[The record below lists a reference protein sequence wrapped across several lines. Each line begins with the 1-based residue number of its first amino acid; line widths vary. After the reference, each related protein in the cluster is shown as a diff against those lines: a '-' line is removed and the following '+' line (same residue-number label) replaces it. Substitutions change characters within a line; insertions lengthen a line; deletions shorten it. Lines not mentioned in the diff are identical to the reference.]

1 MALTERDVVVD
12 PALSNVSI
20 KYTNDIF
27 IADSL
32 LPMLK
37 VSKQTG
43 KYYIYDK
50 SNLRI
55 DQTARAAGSGA
66 NEIDFGVAP
75 TGVFA
80 TNDHALKGFVSDEV
94 QDQADSALNPLV
106 DEVETITEKLMLDRE
121 QNAANL
127 LFSTSNITNNTTLS
141 GTSQWSDYDNSDPIG
156 DVRTARISVHQNTF
170 KIPNALVLGKQVY
183 DQLIEHPQII
193 DRIKYSQLGIATPE
207 LLARIFQVDKVIV
220 GYAGS
225 NAAKEGQT
233 DSLGYIWGKYAL
245 IAYIAP
251 QVRLRM
257 VTLGLTFTYSVR
269 TAKRWRDEDREGTY
283 VRIGNDNYSQV
294 LIAAACGYLIAG
306 AVA

>member
-20 KYTNDIF
+20 KYTNDTF
-27 IADSL
+27 IADVL

-37 VSKQTG
+37 VAKQTG
-43 KYYIYDK
+43 KYYVYDQ

-55 DQTARAAGSGA
+55 DSTDRAAGAPA

-80 TNDHALKGFVSDEV
+80 TTDHALKGFVSDEV
-94 QDQADSALNPLV
+94 QDQADAALNPLV
-106 DEVETITEKLMLDRE
+106 DEVETITEKMLLDRE
-121 QNAANL
+121 QNAATL
-127 LFSTSNITNNTTLS
+127 LFNTSNITNNTTLS

-170 KIPNALVLGKQVY
+170 KLPNTLVLGKQVY
-183 DQLIEHPQII
+183 DVLIDHPAII
-193 DRIKYSQLGIATPE
+193 ERIKYSELGIATPE

-225 NAAKEGQT
+225 NTAKEGQT
-233 DSLGYIWGKYAL
+233 TSLGYIWGKYAL
-245 IAYIAP
+245 VAYIAP
-251 QVRLRM
+251 QIRLRM
-257 VTLGLTFTYSVR
+257 VTLGLTFTYSLR
-269 TAKRWRDEDREGTY
+269 QAKRWREEDREGTY
-283 VRIGNDNYSQV
+283 VRVGNDNYVQL
-294 LIAAACGYLIAG
+294 LIAAAAGYLIAA

>member
-27 IADSL
+27 IADTL

-37 VSKQTG
+37 VAKQTG
-43 KYYIYDK
+43 KYYVYDK

-55 DQTARAAGSGA
+55 DTTDRAAGAPA
-66 NEIDFGVAP
+66 NEIDFGVSP
-75 TGVFA
+75 SGVFA
-80 TNDHALKGFVSDEV
+80 TTDHALKGFVSDEV
-94 QDQADSALNPLV
+94 QDQADAALNPLV
-106 DEVETITEKLMLDRE
+106 DEVETITEKMLLDRE
-121 QNAANL
+121 QNAATL
-127 LFSTSNITNNTTLS
+127 LFNTSNITNNTTLS

-156 DVRTARISVHQNTF
+156 DIRTARISVHQNTF
-170 KIPNALVLGKQVY
+170 KLPNTLVLGKQVY
-183 DQLIEHPQII
+183 DILIDHPAII
-193 DRIKYSQLGIATPE
+193 DRIKYSELGIATPE

-225 NAAKEGQT
+225 NTAKEGQT

-245 IAYIAP
+245 VAYIAP

-257 VTLGLTFTYSVR
+257 VTLGLTFTYSLR
-269 TAKRWRDEDREGTY
+269 QAKRWREEDREGTY
-283 VRIGNDNYSQV
+283 VRVGNDNYVQL
-294 LIAAACGYLIAG
+294 LIAAAAGYLIAA

>member
-20 KYTNDIF
+20 RYSNDIF
-27 IADSL
+27 IADLL

-37 VSKQTG
+37 VAKQTG
-43 KYYIYDK
+43 KYFVYDK
-50 SNLRI
+50 ANLRI
-55 DQTARAAGSGA
+55 DQTTRAAGAGA

-75 TGVFA
+75 TGVFS

-94 QDQADSALNPLV
+94 QDQADAALNPLV

-127 LFSTSNITNNTTLS
+127 LFATGNITNNTTLS
-141 GTSQWSDYDNSDPIG
+141 GTSQWSDGDNSDPIG
-156 DVRTARISVHQNTF
+156 DIRTARISVHQNTF
-170 KIPNALVLGKQVY
+170 KLPNTLVLGKQVY
-183 DQLIEHPQII
+183 DQLIEHPQVI
-193 DRIKYSQLGIATPE
+193 DRIKYSQLGVATPE
-207 LLARIFQVDKVIV
+207 LLAKIFQVDKVIV

-225 NAAKEGQT
+225 NTAKEGQT
-233 DSLGYIWGKYAL
+233 DSLSYVWGKYAL
-245 IAYIAP
+245 VAYISP
-251 QVRLRM
+251 QIKLRN
-257 VTLGLTFTYSVR
+257 VTLGYTFTYSTR

-283 VRIGNDNYSQV
+283 VRIGNDNYQMA